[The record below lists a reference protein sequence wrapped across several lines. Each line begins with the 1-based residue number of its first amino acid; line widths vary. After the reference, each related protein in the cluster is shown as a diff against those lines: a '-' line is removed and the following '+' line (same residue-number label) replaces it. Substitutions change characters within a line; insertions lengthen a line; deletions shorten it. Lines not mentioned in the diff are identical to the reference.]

1 VYTNPPKEPGLCD
14 RDSTA
19 LIQREDDKESA
30 VAHRLAEYD
39 ERTRPLIE
47 YFRGRSRF
55 HTVNG
60 YRPVDTVFA
69 ELSAILGA
77 HA

>member
-1 VYTNPPKEPGLCD
+1 M
-14 RDSTA
+14 
-19 LIQREDDKESA
+19 
-30 VAHRLAEYD
+30 AHRLAEYD

-55 HTVNG
+55 HTVDG

-69 ELSAILGA
+69 ELSRPYWERAQ
-77 HA
+77 